1 MAVKISKKQ
10 AFAYSELLEILSYM
24 EKENVDKIP
33 HKLMEIFKTYSS
45 DEYVNHLD
53 ANISIKNQKISEET
67 SSLLAM
73 LMLNYWCESEEQK
86 KFLIETYQKN
96 EDEYQKNLRE
106 KYNPD
111 NIFNQETQIQNNFNS
126 NNNYN
131 KSTINSNENSQ
142 STASLID
149 ISSLSWYKKIF
160 HQIRNFIF
168 KFINNKKSN

>member
-67 SSLLAM
+67 SSLL
-73 LMLNYWCESEEQK
+73 
-86 KFLIETYQKN
+86 
-96 EDEYQKNLRE
+96 
-106 KYNPD
+106 
-111 NIFNQETQIQNNFNS
+111 
-126 NNNYN
+126 
-131 KSTINSNENSQ
+131 
-142 STASLID
+142 
-149 ISSLSWYKKIF
+149 
-160 HQIRNFIF
+160 
-168 KFINNKKSN
+168 

>member
-1 MAVKISKKQ
+1 MAVQVSKKQ

-86 KFLIETYQKN
+86 KSLIETYQKN

-111 NIFNQETQIQNNFNS
+111 NIFNQETQFQKNFN
-126 NNNYN
+126 NN
-131 KSTINSNENSQ
+131 STINSNENSQ
-142 STASLID
+142 STVSLID
-149 ISSLSWYKKIF
+149 INSLSWYKKIF